1 MTETPIVRPIRG
13 RRSPTLGPLA
23 LMASNAQD
31 LTDLCRAWTSQ
42 EERLERGLFNS
53 RLLYGELACVVGPII
68 GAPYAVMLLET
79 LVAWGVQRIVYAGWC
94 GALNPALQI
103 GDLLLPTQAVVDEGT
118 SPAYGCGAGQ
128 VVRPNQSWCEH
139 LERIVRSLGPA
150 FHRGTIWSTDA
161 VFRETPS
168 RVDHFTDRGA
178 LAVEM
183 EVSALF
189 SAAHFLGVEL
199 AAILVV
205 SGSLAGGRWQPGFGS
220 PSFMHSRRLLCR
232 RLGGLLN
239 ASSQAV
245 R

>member
-31 LTDLCRAWTSQ
+31 LADLCRAWTSQ
-42 EERLERGLFNS
+42 EDRLERGLFNS
-53 RLLYGELACVVGPII
+53 RLFYGGEAKGRSACAVGPVI

-79 LVAWGVQRIVYAGWC
+79 LVAWGAQRIVYAGWC

-103 GDLLLPTQAVVDEGT
+103 GDLLPTQAFVDEGT
-118 SPAYGCGAGQ
+118 SPAYGCGVGQ
-128 VVRPNQSWCEH
+128 IVRPNESWCEH
-139 LERIVRSLGPA
+139 LERIVGSLGPA
-150 FHRGTIWSTDA
+150 LHRGTIWSTDA

-168 RVDHFTDRGA
+168 RVDHFTARGA

-189 SAAHFLGVEL
+189 SVAHFLGVEL
-199 AAILVV
+199 AAILV
-205 SGSLAGGRWQPGFGS
+205 LAGGRWQPGFGS
-220 PSFMHSRRLLCR
+220 PPFLNSRRLLCR
-232 RLGGLLN
+232 CLGGLLN